1 MKRLLDYKRFTVHLA
16 IGLAVI
22 AGVFFLVQNCGQ
34 QQTVGGGASLRSIN
48 CDCRDMLCWRDSS
61 NDASK
66 KAFSCAGSAL
76 GATAAG
82 FETAGAAGSVIY
94 TAATETK
101 ALLKQSENFY
111 KIFADIYNLGSATIT
126 FSLGSGQ
133 GGLIS
138 VSLLDLFKNLSG
150 SAGDALN
157 IFGGADINR
166 SPGLKCL
173 AEGAGISSK
182 IFDTLSIMGKYVQAQ
197 GNFDYLQEFKALN
210 IGVDDLTKMATFFGT
225 CAVAIERDP
234 TVAGPGKVLVS
245 QMGSYIKLVSGPLKI
260 ALALGECGFAIT
272 GGLINL
278 GGNTACAYEDVL
290 ALIDSS
296 ASLGQARQ
304 AYVDRPLQGGD
315 GTPGYECNNEYVGEA
330 VAAMT
335 KYGIFLSRQNFYS
348 YVYRSSACG
357 DYCGNASFASQYCL
371 DNADAIFGADAD
383 NCRATCTTRQSA
395 GATER
400 CLSYCCGQDSG
411 CAQDAGVRA
420 QGEL

>member
-34 QQTVGGGASLRSIN
+34 QQTVGGGSSLRSIN
-48 CDCRDMLCWRDSS
+48 CGCRDLQCWRDSS

-82 FETAGAAGSVIY
+82 FETAGAVGSVVY
-94 TAATETK
+94 TATAEAK
-101 ALLKQSENFY
+101 GLLKQSENFY

-133 GGLIS
+133 GGLVS

-157 IFGGADINR
+157 VFGGADINR

-173 AEGAGISSK
+173 AEGAGLSSK

-197 GNFDYLQEFKALN
+197 GNFDYMQEFKALN
-210 IGVDDLTKMATFFGT
+210 IGIDDFTKMATFIGT

-234 TVAGPGKVLVS
+234 TVAVPGKAFVS
-245 QMGSYIKLVSGPLKI
+245 QMGNYFKLVTGPLKI
-260 ALALGECGFAIT
+260 VYAVWECGFAVT

-278 GGNTACAYEDVL
+278 GGNTACSVEDFQALYE
-290 ALIDSS
+290 SS
-296 ASLGQARQ
+296 AALGQARQ

-315 GTPGYECNNEYVGEA
+315 GTPGYECNNEYVGDA
-330 VAAMT
+330 GAAMT

-357 DYCGNASFASQYCL
+357 DYCGNASFASRYCL

-383 NCRATCTTRQSA
+383 SCRATCTTRQSE

-411 CAQDAGVRA
+411 CAQEAGVRA